1 MVLAGLLV
9 GALTPVEPPCAYV
22 LSQVGSHT
30 VATPAVV
37 LFVPGEEAVV
47 QPVRVHLDEAG
58 RNILGYSLR
67 PAGVDPGPDAGAV
80 FVHGLPEAGTPLASL
95 PELGGRVRACTHLG
109 VSTPAVPIPVPTS
122 VLDLPGALEEVPNIL
137 LAIQGTAA
145 AVPGHVLTL
154 AGRTLVLPQPG
165 ATPET
170 LQHDRAERLLRVS
183 RHGSDETARYL
194 APPRATA
201 RK

>member
-1 MVLAGLLV
+1 MLAGLLV
-9 GALTPVEPPCAYV
+9 GALTPAEPPCAYV

-37 LFVPGEEAVV
+37 LFVPDEEAAV

-58 RNILGYSLR
+58 RTILGYSLR
-67 PAGVDPGPDAGAV
+67 PAGVDPGPDAGDV
-80 FVHGLPEAGTPLASL
+80 FVHALPEAANPLAPL
-95 PELGGRVRACTHLG
+95 PELGGRLPPFNHLAA
-109 VSTPAVPIPVPTS
+109 STPAVPVPVPTS
-122 VLDLPGALEEVPNIL
+122 VLDLPGALEEVPDIL

-170 LQHDRAERLLRVS
+170 LQHDRAEQLLRVS
-183 RHGSDETARYL
+183 RPRSDETARLL
-194 APPRATA
+194 APSRITSGN
-201 RK
+201 